1 MGKRQG
7 QTTIEQDGWSEK
19 NGGSLEPDDRG
30 NVALKNGS
38 QENQHHQDQCEAY
51 HRVPEITKTSSTRVR
66 STAGSTVATPSS
78 SLIANPFTVPTS
90 TPEGNT
96 PPVPE
101 VNTFIPCFTSAVF
114 LMNSILSSHRI
125 FKQATVPL

>member
-7 QTTIEQDGWSEK
+7 QTAIEQDGWSEK

-38 QENQHHQDQCEAY
+38 QENQHYQDQCEAY
-51 HRVPEITKTSSTRVR
+51 HRVPVITKRSSTRVR

-78 SLIANPFTVPTS
+78 SLIAKPFPVPT
-90 TPEGNT
+90 TNPERNT

-101 VNTFIPCFTSAVF
+101 VNTFIPGFTSAVL
-114 LMNSILSSHRI
+114 LMNPIRRSG
-125 FKQATVPL
+125 A

>member
-7 QTTIEQDGWSEK
+7 QTAIEQDGWSKK

-38 QENQHHQDQCEAY
+38 QENQHYQDQCEAY
-51 HRVPEITKTSSTRVR
+51 HRVPVITKRSSTRVR

-78 SLIANPFTVPTS
+78 SLMSNPFTVPTS
-90 TPEGNT
+90 TPQGNT
-96 PPVPE
+96 PPEQE
-101 VNTFIPCFTSAVF
+101 VNTFIPGFTSAAL
-114 LMNSILSSHRI
+114 LMNPKRRSG
-125 FKQATVPL
+125 A